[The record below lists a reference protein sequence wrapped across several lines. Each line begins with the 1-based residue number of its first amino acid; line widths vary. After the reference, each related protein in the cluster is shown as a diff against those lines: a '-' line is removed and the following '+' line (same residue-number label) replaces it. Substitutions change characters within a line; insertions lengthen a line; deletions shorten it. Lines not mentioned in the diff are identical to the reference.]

1 MKKNDT
7 VVINMTQYGINTLVE
22 TTEKK
27 INFYLNEYKTQP
39 DKRFGGGVG
48 KKALMAFTFEAIQKE
63 DIFFSENL
71 NAAMTMP
78 QRWDDF
84 LEDCIIYATL
94 HSHFNNTAPM
104 TILEPLTKS
113 YITEVIEELIK
124 YKYKYQ

>member
-71 NAAMTMP
+71 NGFFHSTYRYFKAAFFEFGKI
-78 QRWDDF
+78 RAF
-84 LEDCIIYATL
+84 EG
-94 HSHFNNTAPM
+94 FF
-104 TILEPLTKS
+104 
-113 YITEVIEELIK
+113 V
-124 YKYKYQ
+124 

>member
-7 VVINMTQYGINTLVE
+7 VVINMTQYGINTFVE

-48 KKALMAFTFEAIQKE
+48 KKALMAFTFDCIQKE
-63 DIFFSENL
+63 DIFFTKNL
-71 NAAMTMP
+71 FAVITM
-78 QRWDDF
+78 QERWQDF

-94 HSHFNNTAPM
+94 HAHFNNTTPT
-104 TILEPLTKS
+104 TIKEP
-113 YITEVIEELIK
+113 ITERHFTEAIEELINNK
-124 YKYKYQ
+124 YH

>member
-7 VVINMTQYGINTLVE
+7 IVINMTQYGINTFVE

-48 KKALMAFTFEAIQKE
+48 KKALMAFTLESIQKE
-63 DIFFSENL
+63 DIFFSKNL
-71 NAAMTMP
+71 NAAITMP

-94 HSHFNNTAPM
+94 HSYFNNIVPSTL
-104 TILEPLTKS
+104 LEPLTKG
-113 YITEVIEELIK
+113 YIKEVIEDLIK
-124 YKYKYQ
+124 NKYH